1 MMLAGAADRPRRR
14 AMPPVVGS
22 GHMERRIVHIDM
34 DAFYASVEQRDHPE
48 LRNQPVVVG
57 SSSRR
62 AVVAA
67 ASYEARRF
75 GVRSA
80 MPMFRARRLCP
91 TLLIV
96 DLRMDHY
103 RVVSGQIH
111 AILARHTDLIEPL
124 ALDECFLDVSEQAPS
139 VTEAAQLARTLKDEI
154 REETGLTA
162 SAGVGANKFVAKLAS
177 SLQKPDG
184 LVVVPPEEM
193 ADFLAP
199 LPVSRMWGV
208 GRVTERALHAAGV
221 HTIGELARAD
231 PEWLEEQ
238 FGKHGPR
245 MHDFALGLDSRE
257 VQPFRRRK
265 SVSAETTFE
274 EDTTDLDSL
283 RDSIAGLAPR
293 VSEHLRRHGLQGR
306 TIVLKLTY
314 RNFEHASRRTTL
326 PRATR
331 DAHVIA
337 AEAQKLLERSEA
349 GARPVRLVGVGVTA
363 LAATD
368 GGEPPQPDFFN
379 PEPPIRLAP
388 TGADAD
394 LGTGAVQEDVP

>member
-1 MMLAGAADRPRRR
+1 
-14 AMPPVVGS
+14 
-22 GHMERRIVHIDM
+22 M
-34 DAFYASVEQRDHPE
+34 DAFYASVEQRDRPE

-91 TLLIV
+91 ELVVV

-103 RVVSGQIH
+103 RAVSQEIH

-124 ALDECFLDVSEQAPS
+124 ALDECFLDVSERAPS
-139 VTEAAQLARTLKDEI
+139 VTEAGQLARTMKDQI

-162 SAGVGANKFVAKLAS
+162 SAGIGANKFVAKLAS
-177 SLQKPDG
+177 GLRKPDG
-184 LVVVPPEEM
+184 LVVVQPEEM
-193 ADFLAP
+193 GDFLAP
-199 LPVSRMWGV
+199 LPVARMWGV
-208 GRVTERALHAAGV
+208 GRVTERVLHAAGV
-221 HTIGELARAD
+221 HTIAELARAN

-238 FGKHGPR
+238 FGKNGPR
-245 MHDFALGLDSRE
+245 MREFALGRDTRE
-257 VQPFRRRK
+257 VEASRSRK

-283 RDSIAGLAPR
+283 RDKIAGLAPR
-293 VSEHLRRHGLQGR
+293 VAEHLRRHGLQGR

-314 RNFEHASRRTTL
+314 RNFEHVSRRATL
-326 PRATR
+326 PQGTR
-331 DAHVIA
+331 DERVIA
-337 AEAQKLLERSEA
+337 AEAQKLLDRSEA

-363 LAATD
+363 LTAADT
-368 GGEPPQPDFFN
+368 GEPPQPDIFDAGPLTRLPPPGAEADVGAASV
-379 PEPPIRLAP
+379 PE
-388 TGADAD
+388 
-394 LGTGAVQEDVP
+394 GTP